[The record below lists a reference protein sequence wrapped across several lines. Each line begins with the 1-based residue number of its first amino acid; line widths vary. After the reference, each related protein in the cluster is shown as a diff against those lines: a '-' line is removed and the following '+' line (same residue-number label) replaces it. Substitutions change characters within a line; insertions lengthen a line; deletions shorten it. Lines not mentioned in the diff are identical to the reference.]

1 MKLLSLAGFETRD
14 NYRSSGGFRQ
24 GGHAYGESRM
34 MDSGYHENGYFDG
47 MKTMTLLLFRR
58 TRKVLLLINYLIDV
72 FLAMSICFSIICF
85 FVCLLRL
92 FQEKKFQ

>member
-1 MKLLSLAGFETRD
+1 MKVLPLAGFETRD
-14 NYRSSGGFRQ
+14 NNRSSGGFRQ

-47 MKTMTLLLFRR
+47 NFASFLHNRESALVDQLFNRR
-58 TRKVLLLINYLIDV
+58 FSRYVNM
-72 FLAMSICFSIICF
+72 FLHNLFLF
-85 FVCLLRL
+85 FCLLRL